1 LESALRVVVGG
12 PARGACPSF
21 GEGCSQQGFGLTIVN
36 DVASAHGWDLALAD
50 GDDGGLRVEF
60 TGVEA

>member
-1 LESALRVVVGG
+1 
-12 PARGACPSF
+12 
-21 GEGCSQQGFGLTIVN
+21 VN